1 MATARRSTAQRDTTT
16 KMRMATCDD
25 DNDDDDD
32 NDNDDDDDGNDDE
45 DGNDYG
51 DNVTGNGATGYGAT
65 GYDATGYD
73 NNDEDGNYIINIE
86 VHFKSH
92 INACAGILKVIS
104 KVVSH

>member
-1 MATARRSTAQRDTTT
+1 MATT
-16 KMRMATCDD
+16 
-25 DNDDDDD
+25 DNDGD
-32 NDNDDDDDGNDDE
+32 
-45 DGNDYG
+45 DYG
-51 DNVTGNGATGYGAT
+51 DDVTGDGATGYGAM
-65 GYDATGYD
+65 GYD